1 MLRQIK
7 RWYQGETKLHEFEN
21 DPNSSVWFAPYP
33 YTDHHWSAKVV
44 RALVAFYLRNWQWVW
59 ATTIA
64 VLSLYVAVR
73 ALK

>member
-7 RWYQGETKLHEFEN
+7 PWYQGETKLYAFGN

-33 YTDHHWSAKVV
+33 DTDHSWPAKVV
-44 RALVAFYLRNWQWVW
+44 RALVVFYLRNWQWVW